1 MEAPAEAGEGLR
13 RPRIGICASVEQ
25 ARYGLWDSK
34 VLLVPQLYVTAVQRA
49 GGLALLLALVE
60 ILGVEELVPV
70 GAGLRA
76 GVIRGLARSTQARAP
91 YPECA

>member
-1 MEAPAEAGEGLR
+1 M
-13 RPRIGICASVEQ
+13 
-25 ARYGLWDSK
+25 
-34 VLLVPQLYVTAVQRA
+34 A

-76 GVIRGLARSTQARAP
+76 GVIRELAQRAQASASSRAP